1 MGVFGSDDEEN
12 GISGSWISLMMI
24 CVNTVSYLVLINGEP
39 KGRIAPSRGLRQG
52 DPISLY
58 LFLLCAEGLSAM
70 LQRDEVDNNLRG
82 ISMCRGAPRI
92 SHLPFADDCIV
103 FCKASV
109 NEGRKITKILEKYEK
124 ESG

>member
-12 GISGSWISLMMI
+12 GISGSWISLMMM

-82 ISMCRGAPRI
+82 ISMCRGLQGFPI
-92 SHLPFADDCIV
+92 YHLRMIV
-103 FCKASV
+103 LSSA
-109 NEGRKITKILEKYEK
+109 RHR
-124 ESG
+124 